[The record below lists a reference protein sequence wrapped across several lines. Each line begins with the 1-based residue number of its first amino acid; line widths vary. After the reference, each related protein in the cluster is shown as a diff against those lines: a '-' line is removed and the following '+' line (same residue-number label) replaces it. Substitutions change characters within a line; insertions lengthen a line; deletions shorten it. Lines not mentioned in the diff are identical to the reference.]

1 MKKNIIIVG
10 MTESVMTSRGNR
22 HPSLANYLVDKDY
35 KLHYISSNFY
45 HAEKRWFTDIEI
57 ENAQSKVDYDLYIL
71 KKIGYKKNISAMRV
85 LSNLVFSIKAYFYL
99 KKHINTETILIIP
112 SRPVELIYFASVLRI
127 KYKISVLVDIQDI
140 WPDMLVNKSGITT
153 YVFTKY
159 CNFFLKRSLKY
170 IDKFIHVAPS
180 FQNWLKRYSPK
191 SSSKFVPLGFEE
203 GRWGEINS
211 SANISNKNKITFL
224 VIAQLTFQF
233 DIIPILDAL
242 KNNENFEL
250 LLVGENG
257 KGERFNELQSFLRM
271 YNIKNFKN
279 YGFLDTQNLI
289 SIMKTCDIGVVP
301 MISTS
306 IPNKVFDYI
315 ANDLP
320 IYVLGEND
328 CSDFVNEYSIGW
340 NSKFKSESIKKFL
353 KTINHEEIQRKR
365 LKLLKN
371 KDEFKRKNL
380 HRKIL
385 NLIES

>member
-1 MKKNIIIVG
+1 M
-10 MTESVMTSRGNR
+10 
-22 HPSLANYLVDKDY
+22 
-35 KLHYISSNFY
+35 
-45 HAEKRWFTDIEI
+45 
-57 ENAQSKVDYDLYIL
+57 
-71 KKIGYKKNISAMRV
+71 
-85 LSNLVFSIKAYFYL
+85 
-99 KKHINTETILIIP
+99 
-112 SRPVELIYFASVLRI
+112 IYFASVLRI

-257 KGERFNELQSFLRM
+257 KGERFNELQSF
-271 YNIKNFKN
+271 
-279 YGFLDTQNLI
+279 
-289 SIMKTCDIGVVP
+289 
-301 MISTS
+301 
-306 IPNKVFDYI
+306 
-315 ANDLP
+315 
-320 IYVLGEND
+320 
-328 CSDFVNEYSIGW
+328 
-340 NSKFKSESIKKFL
+340 
-353 KTINHEEIQRKR
+353 
-365 LKLLKN
+365 
-371 KDEFKRKNL
+371 
-380 HRKIL
+380 
-385 NLIES
+385 